1 MSVAVNSPQT
11 AVPLQHRL
19 SHMGGQLFP
28 RKEVSVSR
36 GEIQNFKAEIIGNES
51 TDLCFLATGG
61 KETYYRQNASSP
73 LFLGLA
79 VLFAKEASSGEWY
92 AI

>member
-1 MSVAVNSPQT
+1 MAVNSPQT

-28 RKEVSVSR
+28 REEVSVSR
-36 GEIQNFKAEIIGNES
+36 AEIQNFKTEIIGNES
-51 TDLCFLATGG
+51 TDLRFLFYNLATRGR
-61 KETYYRQNASSP
+61 ETYYRQNACSP

-79 VLFAKEASSGEWY
+79 VLFAKEAT
-92 AI
+92 

>member
-1 MSVAVNSPQT
+1 MAVNSPQT

-28 RKEVSVSR
+28 REEVSVSR
-36 GEIQNFKAEIIGNES
+36 AEIQNFKTEITGNES
-51 TDLCFLATGG
+51 ADLRFLATRGR
-61 KETYYRQNASSP
+61 ETYYRQNARSP

-79 VLFAKEASSGEWY
+79 VLFVKEAT
-92 AI
+92 